1 MKNYFNALIS
11 NYFYE
16 ELDWNK
22 IDFSKGDADLIIQE
36 YFEEGNT
43 YGINFKKVK
52 KRWMLKYL

>member
-1 MKNYFNALIS
+1 MIKYIKTIIINS
-11 NYFYE
+11 FYE
-16 ELDWNK
+16 ELDWDK

-43 YGINFKKVK
+43 YGITFKKVK